1 MVLSFPTTLPSAD
14 FASNWASQEELA
26 QPFTLW
32 YRRDALRYF
41 RGHQLNVRC
50 YICIRSFPSLITQS
64 PVIRAL
70 NSHDKK
76 TISIGGRSLQGWL
89 SKTELWCQQISID
102 HRVLPGIFAKIQI
115 TIESGSYMD
124 SDFNY
129 RPLPMACHLLGM
141 RCYFDQSIVDSI
153 KRGWERSIHP
163 FLCTSYWTLGRTKRT
178 YLVHIWE

>member
-1 MVLSFPTTLPSAD
+1 MLHQASISPWTLFSYGFWCLIPSIYCSFPMVLSFPTTLPSAD

-41 RGHQLNVRC
+41 RGHQLNVCC

-89 SKTELWCQQISID
+89 SKTELWCQQIFID
-102 HRVLPGIFAKIQI
+102 HRVLLGIFARYK
-115 TIESGSYMD
+115 
-124 SDFNY
+124 
-129 RPLPMACHLLGM
+129 LLLN
-141 RCYFDQSIVDSI
+141 QVA
-153 KRGWERSIHP
+153 
-163 FLCTSYWTLGRTKRT
+163 TWTLILIIDLFLWHVT
-178 YLVHIWE
+178 YLGWGVILTKV